1 MKPTQAEF
9 LLRMAEN
16 TYADNDELMAEM
28 RRQMLV
34 GAKRILDDEEFL
46 MKAWEIN
53 QRDKARFAQYMPV
66 EERQRLATSQM
77 GQATTSRSLADQRA
91 ALVQGGR
98 DEAQAQKE
106 QRPAANQRS

>member
-28 RRQMLV
+28 RRQMAI

-53 QRDKARFAQYMPV
+53 QRDKARFAQYMPQ
-66 EERQRLATSQM
+66 EERQRLNQAAAHM
-77 GQATTSRSLADQRA
+77 GRQALGTNLSEQRA

-98 DEAQAQKE
+98 DEAQKE
-106 QRPAANQRS
+106 QRSATGQRS